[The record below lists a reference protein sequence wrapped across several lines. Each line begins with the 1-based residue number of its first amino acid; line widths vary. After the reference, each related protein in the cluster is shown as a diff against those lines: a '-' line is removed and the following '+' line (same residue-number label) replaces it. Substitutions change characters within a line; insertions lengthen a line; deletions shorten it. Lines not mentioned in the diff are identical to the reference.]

1 MQWSPERAIQGKL
14 FVLFGIQQLDNLD
27 FIKLCTYTE
36 CQLGSIFT
44 FLGFNKYRGH
54 PIERLNYLD
63 DLRRC
68 TWIDKTEEKSLD
80 APTDAQNSQDKCE
93 SGSATENHKH
103 RQKKMATSQGVANL
117 SHCTKNSHTESD
129 FGSDG
134 LSEREKTCITD
145 NLLASNFDIS
155 EDSLS

>member
-1 MQWSPERAIQGKL
+1 M
-14 FVLFGIQQLDNLD
+14 
-27 FIKLCTYTE
+27 YTKR
-36 CQLGSIFT
+36 QLGSVFT

-68 TWIDKTEEKSLD
+68 TWIYKTEEKSLH
-80 APTDAQNSQDKCE
+80 APTEAQNSQDNCE
-93 SGSATENHKH
+93 SGQAAQNDTHK
-103 RQKKMATSQGVANL
+103 RQKIATTLGVANL
-117 SHCTKNSHTESD
+117 SRGTKNSHIESD
-129 FGSDG
+129 SGSDG

-145 NLLASNFDIS
+145 NLLASNFDIG